1 MSSDQDIDSSCR
13 DGCGRLL
20 TLGAEGWTFL
30 QVQNRWRC
38 PACQHALEAANGP
51 ALSGAQALEEAP

>member
-1 MSSDQDIDSSCR
+1 MNSEPDIDSSCR

-20 TLGAEGWTFL
+20 TIDAEGWTFL

-38 PACQHALEAANGP
+38 PECQRTLDVANVP
-51 ALSGAQALEEAP
+51 ALSGAQASEDTP